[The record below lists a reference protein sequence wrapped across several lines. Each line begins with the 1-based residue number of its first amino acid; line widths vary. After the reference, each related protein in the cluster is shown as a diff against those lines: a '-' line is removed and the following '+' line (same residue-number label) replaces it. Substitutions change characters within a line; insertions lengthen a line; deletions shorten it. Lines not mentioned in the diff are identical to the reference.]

1 MSSEIGTASVA
12 TTYIMYNAYDMNS
25 MLYCSVCVCV
35 CVCACVCVCVCVCNC
50 LLITS
55 DVGHITV

>member
-35 CVCACVCVCVCVCNC
+35 RARVRVCVRACVCVCVIAC
-50 LLITS
+50 
-55 DVGHITV
+55 